1 MNLHMFCSWGRF
13 PVKVECS
20 HLLET
25 HTLLCKKSIV
35 LSACHRFHTRCWR
48 GNTDHSKGSIPA
60 CIIHKSN
67 WPAYHKRQLLELL
80 LWCMFPVTRCILRS
94 KKSRLLLSR
103 LLCKWGLR
111 GRRHHLLAGSSQSH
125 IICKWIDPRSC
136 SKGLFANWQSK
147 WWYML
152 QQESVRNRHSMRCK

>member
-1 MNLHMFCSWGRF
+1 MNLHMFCNSGRF

-25 HTLLCKKSIV
+25 HILLCKKSIV
-35 LSACHRFHTRCWR
+35 LFAYHRCHTRCWL
-48 GNTDHSKGSIPA
+48 GNIDHLKGSIPA
-60 CIIHKSN
+60 YILHKSN
-67 WPAYHKRQLLELL
+67 LPACRKKQWLELL

-103 LLCKWGLR
+103 LLCKSGLR
-111 GRRHHLLAGSSQSH
+111 GRRHHLLADSSLSH
-125 IICKWIDPRSC
+125 IICKWKDPRPC